1 MATRTL
7 RVASTG
13 VADTKRGT
21 MKHITRH
28 VVWLAIASL
37 AAPAIAQADAA
48 VPETADQCHARCT
61 SQYGEAT
68 VGKKAPKKKTAK
80 AGEVVVPAPVATVVV
95 VPPIFDPRT
104 ADIIRAEER
113 ARAAE
118 EFDAQS
124 EQMKASHDADVEKAR
139 AEGADAANEKNAGIR
154 AADRARYDDEL
165 ATKNQFIQDAIVT
178 PVGVYGFLGGGATNF
193 TQPDAVGATGTGGY
207 WDARLG
213 IGTRSIIGAEVAYVG
228 SSRDIQALGLNSD
241 AFLVG
246 NGVEGIARLNVPIT
260 TGNVLIEP
268 YTFGGV
274 GWQRLNIVSSSANTS
289 SFDSED
295 DIMTVPLGVGFAVG
309 WGGLTL
315 DLRGTYRQALGSNL
329 LGTQTSSFDNT
340 SLNSWGAGGALGFEF

>member
-1 MATRTL
+1 
-7 RVASTG
+7 
-13 VADTKRGT
+13 

-28 VVWLAIASL
+28 VVWLATLSL

-48 VPETADQCHARCT
+48 APETADQCHARCT
-61 SQYGEAT
+61 SQYGEGTAS
-68 VGKKAPKKKTAK
+68 KRAPKKGVKV
-80 AGEVVVPAPVATVVV
+80 GVVAPAPAPATVVV
-95 VPPIFDPRT
+95 VPPVFDPRT
-104 ADIIRAEER
+104 ADTIRAEER

-118 EFDAQS
+118 EFDARA
-124 EQMKASHDADVEKAR
+124 EQMKVQSDADIERAR
-139 AEGADAANEKNAGIR
+139 AEGRDAANDTNASVR

-165 ATKNQFIQDAIVT
+165 AKKSEFINDAIVT
-178 PVGVYGFLGGGATNF
+178 PLGVYGFLGGGATNF

-213 IGTRSIIGAEVAYVG
+213 IGTRSFVGAEVAYVG

-260 TGNVLIEP
+260 TGNVLVEP

-295 DIMTVPLGVGFAVG
+295 DIMTIPLGVGFAVG